1 METTGLQVALDKAG
15 SQVRL
20 AEICGVSQPTVW
32 GWINK
37 GRGLIPAEYVIA
49 VETATGVPR
58 HELRPDIYPPSEQPT
73 PAESTEARD
82 AA

>member
-1 METTGLQVALDKAG
+1 MSTPGLQLALDKAG

-37 GRGLIPAEYVIA
+37 GSGRIPAEYVLLI
-49 VETATGVPR
+49 ERELGLSR
-58 HELRPDIYPPSEQPT
+58 HVLRPDIYPAT
-73 PAESTEARD
+73 D
-82 AA
+82 AAA